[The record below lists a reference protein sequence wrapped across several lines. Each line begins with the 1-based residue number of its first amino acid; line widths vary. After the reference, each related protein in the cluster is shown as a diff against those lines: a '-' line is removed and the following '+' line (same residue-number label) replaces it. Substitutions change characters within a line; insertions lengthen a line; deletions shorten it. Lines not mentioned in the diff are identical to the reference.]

1 MSPRCFGSGS
11 LSVHRPVDCVCT
23 VCTYIYIRILAWCGV
38 GPRVLCDIVG
48 RTNAARPGFN
58 GLMVCLPVVGFAF
71 GLCDNTST
79 PYSGSSGCW
88 PSVWLRVMNCVE
100 VLKTFP
106 QPASASISP
115 SPVPRSQSVWDQSD
129 QLLSTSYPCI

>member
-11 LSVHRPVDCVCT
+11 LSVHRPVDRVCT
-23 VCTYIYIRILAWCGV
+23 VYTYIRILAWCGV

-71 GLCDNTST
+71 GLCDKTST
-79 PYSGSSGCW
+79 PPFRQLWLLAFRLIESNELCGS
-88 PSVWLRVMNCVE
+88 
-100 VLKTFP
+100 P
-106 QPASASISP
+106 QDVSPTSIGEH
-115 SPVPRSQSVWDQSD
+115 
-129 QLLSTSYPCI
+129 